1 MEQLTLD
8 QAAEKHSAHDKSPV
22 GSRLYIYKNEAFKA
36 GAEWQK
42 EQYKLIK
49 KAMQIV
55 LSCLQN
61 APDRAYEKETLL
73 NACNQI
79 PD

>member
-1 MEQLTLD
+1 MEQLTLEEATKLYTLRKVAVND
-8 QAAEKHSAHDKSPV
+8 EIVAA
-22 GSRLYIYKNEAFKA
+22 IAFKA

-79 PD
+79 SD

>member
-1 MEQLTLD
+1 MKQLTLLEK
-8 QAAEKHSAHDKSPV
+8 AAGDYATQYGIENALI
-22 GSRLYIYKNEAFKA
+22 RINAFEA